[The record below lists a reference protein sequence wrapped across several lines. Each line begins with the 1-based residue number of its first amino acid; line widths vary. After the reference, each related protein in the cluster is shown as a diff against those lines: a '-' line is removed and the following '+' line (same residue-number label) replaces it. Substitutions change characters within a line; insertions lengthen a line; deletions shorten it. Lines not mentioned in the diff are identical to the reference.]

1 MKFLCRLDFDPS
13 KILVPVEGGYA
24 PSTKYHMKDVFVI
37 TFPRDRFEDIRQG
50 DVIVVQFTKDMR
62 RHYSVPQDNESSF
75 TRATGTLIDHTQ
87 PWGERQVVRI
97 YKCDPVRPGT
107 DPESLYR
114 LVLAWHDHR
123 RTGLGGTTSGSVEG
137 EIVFSIKGSSRSA
150 TGNHGDVFYL
160 AVAKGP
166 LSMTV
171 MRTANLTGNVSMQE
185 KVI

>member
-1 MKFLCRLDFDPS
+1 MIRFVYEPGNER
-13 KILVPVEGGYA
+13 VEDG
-24 PSTKYHMKDVFVI
+24 TEQVFM
-37 TFPRDRFEDIRQG
+37 DR
-50 DVIVVQFTKDMR
+50 
-62 RHYSVPQDNESSF
+62 
-75 TRATGTLIDHTQ
+75 
-87 PWGERQVVRI
+87 
-97 YKCDPVRPGT
+97 
-107 DPESLYR
+107 
-114 LVLAWHDHR
+114 
-123 RTGLGGTTSGSVEG
+123 GSVEG